1 MQQDSTIELRS
12 LNSPISSKLY
22 STRGR
27 GGTLNEELVSP
38 CIERGEGAAI
48 RVQAEA
54 TEAALN
60 AAQSTMVLQTESQ
73 HHRRVSS
80 GKQKRSWGSGSGA
93 ATQKG
98 DFLSGLKT
106 LMTNDLLVTRECSP
120 QNSEEL
126 PTTMERSQTLSVT
139 ELPLPP
145 QQQQQ
150 HCTAAASTALSP
162 TPQPTPYESEF
173 VPQHQYGEDGCDW
186 MDAYVHCAPRRD
198 LPTDPSPPVAAGVTL
213 LLLSSENL
221 RVHEHA
227 AALAHSRAK
236 AGKNAPSP
244 LHHPFHTPPE
254 AVQSKNKGAAAAAA
268 ADPAAAAAAR
278 SRSAAC
284 VVGVVLAAVWC
295 VELLLSLDATASGVA
310 ESPIW
315 ALNYAAAVC
324 GVVACI
330 SQLVHAARG
339 AGRRKRLLQQQQQQ
353 QQQPKPT
360 AVVTGADCTADE
372 ARQAVDTQEG
382 QQSTAVVAAS
392 SCAQQQRTVS
402 ELLHAIQLEAL
413 QAACA
418 GVCTFMH
425 GVLVLHCHAGSRV
438 SAADWFMQ
446 QDAADALCEHPAGS
460 LMPPLLALDLLLA
473 AIALLRCG
481 LLARDRSRAVA
492 AGVSASRHS
501 SKQQQQQQKQKHS
514 KAAATAPRA
523 VAPGVRS
530 PLPNRS

>member
-1 MQQDSTIELRS
+1 MQQQDGTREAVAS
-12 LNSPISSKLY
+12 LNSLTSPHSSKLY

-27 GGTLNEELVSP
+27 GGTLNEEIVSP
-38 CIERGEGAAI
+38 CIERGE
-48 RVQAEA
+48 AEKIKA
-54 TEAALN
+54 EEALSAV
-60 AAQSTMVLQTESQ
+60 QSTMVLCNNSQ
-73 HHRRVSS
+73 HQRRGSS
-80 GKQKRSWGSGSGA
+80 GKQKRSWGSGSG
-93 ATQKG
+93 TQKA

-106 LMTNDLLVTRECSP
+106 LMTNDLLLTRECSP

-126 PTTMERSQTLSVT
+126 PPTMERSQTLSVT
-139 ELPLPP
+139 ELPPPPP

-150 HCTAAASTALSP
+150 CTAAPSTALSP

-254 AVQSKNKGAAAAAA
+254 AVQSKKAAAAAA
-268 ADPAAAAAAR
+268 VDPAAAAAAAAAR
-278 SRSAAC
+278 SRSIAC

-295 VELLLSLDATASGVA
+295 VELLLSLDATASGVSQ
-310 ESPIW
+310 SPIW

-324 GVVACI
+324 GIVACI
-330 SQLVHAARG
+330 SRLVHAARG
-339 AGRRKRLLQQQQQQ
+339 AARRKRLLQL

-360 AVVTGADCTADE
+360 AAVTGAECTVDE
-372 ARQAVDTQEG
+372 ARQAIDTQEE
-382 QQSTAVVAAS
+382 QQAAATVAVNS
-392 SCAQQQRTVS
+392 YAQQQRTVS
-402 ELLHAIQLEAL
+402 ELMHAIQLEAL
-413 QAACA
+413 QVACA
-418 GVCTFMH
+418 GVCIFMH
-425 GVLVLHCHAGSRV
+425 GVMVLHCNIGSRV

-446 QDAADALCEHPAGS
+446 QEAADALCDDSAGS
-460 LMPPLLALDLLLA
+460 LLPPLLALDLLLA

-481 LLARDRSRAVA
+481 LLACERSRAVA
-492 AGVSASRHS
+492 AVSASRHS
-501 SKQQQQQQKQKHS
+501 SSKQQQQQKQKQS

-523 VAPGVRS
+523 VAPGSTRS
-530 PLPNRS
+530 PLPMR

>member
-1 MQQDSTIELRS
+1 MQQQDGTREAVAS
-12 LNSPISSKLY
+12 LNSLTSPHSSKLCA

-27 GGTLNEELVSP
+27 GGTLNEEIVSP
-38 CIERGEGAAI
+38 CIERGE
-48 RVQAEA
+48 AEKIKA
-54 TEAALN
+54 EAALS
-60 AAQSTMVLQTESQ
+60 AVQSTMVLCNNSQ
-73 HHRRVSS
+73 HQRRGSS
-80 GKQKRSWGSGSGA
+80 GKQKRSWGSGSG
-93 ATQKG
+93 TQKA

-106 LMTNDLLVTRECSP
+106 LMTNDLLLTRECSP

-126 PTTMERSQTLSVT
+126 PATMERSQTLSAT
-139 ELPLPP
+139 ELPPPP

-150 HCTAAASTALSP
+150 HSTAAPSTALSP
-162 TPQPTPYESEF
+162 TPQPTPHESEF

-254 AVQSKNKGAAAAAA
+254 AVQSKGKAAAAAA
-268 ADPAAAAAAR
+268 AVDPAAAAAAAAAR
-278 SRSAAC
+278 SRSITC
-284 VVGVVLAAVWC
+284 VVGVILAVVWC
-295 VELLLSLDATASGVA
+295 IQLLLSLDATASGVSQ
-310 ESPIW
+310 SPIW

-324 GVVACI
+324 GIVACI

-339 AGRRKRLLQQQQQQ
+339 AARRKRLLQL

-360 AVVTGADCTADE
+360 AAVTGADCSVDE
-372 ARQAVDTQEG
+372 ARQAVDTQEE
-382 QQSTAVVAAS
+382 QQAAATVAINS
-392 SCAQQQRTVS
+392 YAQQQRTVS
-402 ELLHAIQLEAL
+402 ELMHAIQLEAL
-413 QAACA
+413 QVACA
-418 GVCTFMH
+418 GVCIFMH
-425 GVLVLHCHAGSRV
+425 GVMVLHCNIGSRV

-446 QDAADALCEHPAGS
+446 QEAADALCEASSGA
-460 LMPPLLALDLLLA
+460 LLPPLLALDLLIA
-473 AIALLRCG
+473 VIALLRCAF
-481 LLARDRSRAVA
+481 LVCERSRAVA
-492 AGVSASRHS
+492 AAAVSASRHS
-501 SKQQQQQQKQKHS
+501 SSKQQQQQKQKQS

-523 VAPGVRS
+523 VAPGSTRS
-530 PLPNRS
+530 PLPVR